1 MEDLDLEESALWV
14 DFTQVWELI
23 DLFWV
28 WFKVCVGICGSGNYK
43 YSDISSLLFQLWNIF
58 TQKNKN
64 KFNRILYYY
73 RKPFPINN

>member
-1 MEDLDLEESALWV
+1 MSECRTGDFDLVEDLDLEESALWV

-58 TQKNKN
+58 TLDPKK
-64 KFNRILYYY
+64 
-73 RKPFPINN
+73 